1 MALRALMLRKKL
13 NEKTKKLEELR
24 AVVEELEK
32 REAELETAIEEAE
45 TEEEK
50 TAVEEEVAQF
60 EADKA
65 ENEEATA
72 KLEEE
77 VRAVEKELAE
87 VEAAAPA
94 PAKEPEAP
102 TTEANNDQRGEIKT
116 METRKFYGMNMQ
128 ERDAFMANEDVKA
141 FLGEV
146 RSCISEKRA
155 LTNAGLAIP
164 QVMLP
169 LIRTKVEEASKLIGK
184 VNLVRVSGT
193 GRARIIGAI
202 PEAVWTEMCANLN
215 ELALTFY
222 DDEVDGYKVG
232 GFIPVC
238 NAILEDNDI
247 DLASVIIDAIGKAIG
262 KALDKAIVY
271 GTGVKMPV
279 GIVTRLAETV
289 QPAGYSATA
298 RPWADL
304 SATHV
309 ITGQGSTGIALF
321 KELVTE
327 TGVIDNDYTAGGL
340 VWLMN
345 AKTHNKLKVQSMDK
359 NSNALIVAGM
369 DNTMPLVGG
378 EIVELSFIPDDNV
391 VFGYFD
397 AYLLAERAG
406 TQLSQSEHVRF
417 TADQTVFKGTARYD
431 GHPAIAEAFAV
442 ATITSAAPTTSVT
455 FPTDTAN

>member
-24 AVVEELEK
+24 AAAEALQT

-45 TEEEK
+45 TDEEK
-50 TAVEEEVAQF
+50 KAVEEEVEKF

-65 ENEEATA
+65 ENTEATE

-77 VRAVEKELAE
+77 IKAVEDELAE
-87 VEAAAPA
+87 VESATPA
-94 PAKEPEAP
+94 PATDAEPQAP
-102 TTEANNDQRGEIKT
+102 ADNEERGVKKT

-128 ERDAFMANEDVKA
+128 ERDAFMANEDVKN

-279 GIVTRLAETV
+279 GIVTRLAENA

-298 RPWADL
+298 RPWVDL
-304 SATHV
+304 STTHV

-327 TGVIDNDYTAGGL
+327 TGVVDNDYTAGGL

-378 EIVELSFIPDDNV
+378 EIIELSFIPDDNV
-391 VFGYFD
+391 VFGYMD

-442 ATITSAAPTTSVT
+442 ATITAAAPTTTVT